1 MKQSLAGETSE
12 TVVKFFLDTYAMRE
26 YLKGSTSYKR
36 YFDGQELMTS
46 LVNLIE
52 LYYILLTEENEAFAD
67 KAHLAF
73 KQYEV
78 EITDEDVKKG
88 MKFRLACKAKKE
100 NISYA
105 DAIGYTLSGRLGA
118 DFLTG
123 DDAFK
128 EKARVEFVE

>member
-1 MKQSLAGETSE
+1 M
-12 TVVKFFLDTYAMRE
+12 KFFLDTYAMRE
-26 YLKGSTSYKR
+26 YLKGSVPYRR
-36 YFDGQELMTS
+36 YFVENELVTS
-46 LVNLIE
+46 RLNLIE
-52 LYYILLTEENEAFAD
+52 LYYILLQDEDEDMAD
-67 KAHLAF
+67 GAYLAF

-100 NISYA
+100 NISYG

-128 EKARVEFVE
+128 KKPGVEFVK